1 MWKLCLCWQRLLLP
15 PVSERKAPDACA
27 TMAELRPQI
36 DALDVA
42 LVALLAERK
51 DYIDRAISLKQNEK
65 LPARITSRVGEVIDN
80 VRRQAVAHEL
90 DPDLTDALWTHLIEW
105 SIAREA
111 KQIPE

>member
-1 MWKLCLCWQRLLLP
+1 MRKLCLCWQRLLLP

-36 DALDVA
+36 DALDAA

-65 LPARITSRVGEVIDN
+65 LPARIASRVDEVIDN
-80 VRRQAVAHEL
+80 VRRQAVAHGL
-90 DPDLTDALWTHLIEW
+90 DPDLTNALWNQLIEW